1 MSFSKRRSPR
11 PRCSP
16 SVAQC
21 PALPLFMLMAFLTAA
36 AAEEPAASTAERA
49 VASGDLS
56 APSAQAATANAAP
69 TATQTVASPPAAPQ
83 AGAGEAPLTAEE
95 ALIVDMMADLFRG
108 KDGQAGKGPPAEGA
122 DSAAER
128 SGSADLSALAQED
141 PNLALRR
148 YSESERRTRLNA
160 FASAFYRVLPQR
172 NLELLKMLCAHPF
185 HFEGRRVETEQAFE
199 AEWARIFANLRLGAV
214 PMKRMQVFSA
224 EEMVRHFGERP
235 AKLAGWPVT
244 EASYFSVAE
253 FGAQVVI
260 VLWRQSGDLFV
271 AEAIHG

>member
-1 MSFSKRRSPR
+1 MSFSKRRSPGH
-11 PRCSP
+11 RCSP
-16 SVAQC
+16 SVALC
-21 PALPLFMLMAFLTAA
+21 PAFPLFMFMAFLTAA

-49 VASGDLS
+49 VASGDLPT
-56 APSAQAATANAAP
+56 PSAQAANAAP
-69 TATQTVASPPAAPQ
+69 AATQTVPPAAPQ

-108 KDGQAGKGPPAEGA
+108 KDGQEGKGPPAEGA

-244 EASYFSVAE
+244 EVSYFSVAE
-253 FGAQVVI
+253 FGTQVVI